1 MNEIKTF
8 DHTYTS
14 LIDRLNKGERAH
26 LELDLNLLNEIEQR
40 WQNALVNNHVADL
53 NAVLCILDHA
63 RHPIAQFENLFFLTL
78 ESNFP
83 TEQKVFALGA
93 SWKHLLD
100 RWSRAGD
107 RVPMRY
113 LEILRSM
120 LTQDDLEL
128 REWALR
134 TIDQVGPQG
143 RMLSKE
149 VFAAKAGWK
158 SLVNPHAKA
167 ISQLVGMFEKRW
179 NTNER

>member
-1 MNEIKTF
+1 MNGINSF
-8 DHTYTS
+8 DQIYTS
-14 LIDRLNKGERAH
+14 LIERLNKGERAH
-26 LELDLNLLNEIEQR
+26 LELDKVILDEIDQR
-40 WQNALVNNHVADL
+40 WHQALEQNNAADL
-53 NAVLCILDHA
+53 NAVLCVLDHS
-63 RHPIAQFENLFFLTL
+63 RHPIAEFEDLFFLTL
-78 ESNFP
+78 ESSLAP
-83 TEQKVFALGA
+83 DQKIFALSA

-113 LEILRSM
+113 LEILRT
-120 LTQDDLEL
+120 LLVQENLEL

-179 NTNER
+179 NTHER

>member
-1 MNEIKTF
+1 MNQTKTF
-8 DHTYTS
+8 DQIYTS
-14 LIDRLNKGERAH
+14 LIERLNKGERAH
-26 LELDLNLLNEIEQR
+26 LELDANIVGEIQER
-40 WQNALVNNHVADL
+40 WQNALAHKQVQDL
-53 NAVLCILDHA
+53 NAVFCILDHS
-63 RHPIAQFENLFFLTL
+63 RHPIAQFEDLFFLTL
-78 ESNFP
+78 EAEYP
-83 TEQKVFALGA
+83 AEQKIFALSA

-143 RMLSKE
+143 RLLAKE